1 MILHTKLL
9 NYLQDLLVDDGKW
22 PTETTYLDVVPVNR
36 QPKQA
41 DTVYTASAG
50 IDKQRLAAMLRHP
63 SAQTGKRDK

>member
-22 PTETTYLDVVPVNR
+22 STEATYLDVAPVNR

-50 IDKQRLAAMLRHP
+50 SNKQRLAAMRRHP